1 MNAFAALL
9 RRDLALGL
17 RDGGALGTALGFYVI
32 VVALMPLGLGPD
44 PALLS
49 RIAPGVLWIALLLA
63 ALLAAGRMFEAD
75 YDDGSLEVMAMA
87 SLPLE
92 LVALVKIIAHWLTAA
107 LPLVICAPALGLL
120 LNLDLSAYGILVATL
135 ILGTPAISAI
145 AAIGAALTLRARK
158 GGLLI
163 ALIVLPLYIPTLVFG
178 IATVTASLTGPAGS
192 TLSPILVLASISMA
206 ALVLAPWA
214 AAAAIRAQ
222 TS

>member
-1 MNAFAALL
+1 
-9 RRDLALGL
+9 
-17 RDGGALGTALGFYVI
+17 
-32 VVALMPLGLGPD
+32 
-44 PALLS
+44 
-49 RIAPGVLWIALLLA
+49 
-63 ALLAAGRMFEAD
+63 
-75 YDDGSLEVMAMA
+75 MAMA

-120 LNLDLSAYGILVATL
+120 LNLDLPAYGILVATL

-214 AAAAIRAQ
+214 AAAAVRAQ